1 MTVTAN
7 NPSLYNAAYA
17 GALAGLLAGAGLT
30 GVPAIDNA
38 ANPNVY
44 DAASNVAS
52 DFAFQ
57 FDQAAYTAPVT
68 NVSASNAT
76 VAPTT
81 HIIQATEL
89 AYNLSVFGLAFGLFF
104 GRKGADLVDTGGH
117 PTDWAT
123 IASALAAQLST
134 VTAAFTA
141 SGTLV

>member
-30 GVPAIDNA
+30 GIPAIDNA

-57 FDQAAYTAPVT
+57 FDQVAYTSAVT
-68 NVSASNAT
+68 NVSSG
-76 VAPTT
+76 
-81 HIIQATEL
+81 HATEAPASGTIQSTQL
-89 AYNLSVFGLAFGLFF
+89 AYNFAVGLLSFGLFF

-117 PTDWAT
+117 PTDWAS
-123 IASALAAQLST
+123 IASALAAMLST
-134 VTAAFTA
+134 VTAAATA